1 MDPAVKSNNDPLHKG
16 TPNEGCHWA
25 GISQSLGGTRSI
37 GLSRRLTRPIN
48 AKSEKGEYEHN
59 GKPKSQLMLLLFPLS
74 LFLFDCCRTK
84 NVLRSTMWSYWLS
97 SQLL

>member
-16 TPNEGCHWA
+16 TPNEGCHRA

-74 LFLFDCCRTK
+74 LSFCFIVAGRKTYRGAQCGHIG
-84 NVLRSTMWSYWLS
+84 
-97 SQLL
+97 